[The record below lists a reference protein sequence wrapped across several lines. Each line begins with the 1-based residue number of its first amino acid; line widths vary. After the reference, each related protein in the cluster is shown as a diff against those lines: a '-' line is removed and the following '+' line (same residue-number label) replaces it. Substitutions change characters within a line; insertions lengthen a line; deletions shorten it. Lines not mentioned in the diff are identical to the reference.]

1 MVNYQTYI
9 TIALE
14 KCGGGRKNMTALGR
28 LWTENKSRLE
38 EMTEEEVREALNCP

>member
-14 KCGGGRKNMTALGR
+14 KCGGGRENMTALGR
-28 LWTENKSRLE
+28 LWTNEKDRLK
-38 EMTEEEVREALNCP
+38 EMTEEEVRERLNCP